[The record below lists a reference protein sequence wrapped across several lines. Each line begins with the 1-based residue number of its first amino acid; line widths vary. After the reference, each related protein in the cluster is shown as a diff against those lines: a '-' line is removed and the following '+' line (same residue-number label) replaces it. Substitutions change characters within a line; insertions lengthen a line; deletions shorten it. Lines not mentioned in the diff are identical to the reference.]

1 MFPTGKIEGQNP
13 TCTAV
18 FGHLS
23 GVILIHSSP
32 LGWNLQLFTLARA
45 RLYNLTRASG
55 DTILNAEARHTFVQL
70 TTFPYNFIFCDN
82 ASFGHDDTI
91 SSYEGVFRVEAAT
104 QDRAIDSHSQ
114 NSNVPDQ
121 RTAHH

>member
-32 LGWNLQLFTLARA
+32 LGWNLSTLHPGK
-45 RLYNLTRASG
+45 SEV
-55 DTILNAEARHTFVQL
+55 I
-70 TTFPYNFIFCDN
+70 
-82 ASFGHDDTI
+82 
-91 SSYEGVFRVEAAT
+91 
-104 QDRAIDSHSQ
+104 
-114 NSNVPDQ
+114 
-121 RTAHH
+121 